1 MSLAV
6 MGGGRA
12 GALRRW
18 CCGRQQL
25 ARREA
30 DILPVSRT
38 QSPFSAAGSSSS
50 TTPAARC
57 APLPPQ
63 NAHPSPS
70 RAKSSATTT
79 TTTMMTRST
88 KTRTRT
94 RTGRRSPRQTSRSA
108 ARPPSSPCSANP
120 TPSPRAAS
128 PSSPPSTT
136 AHISSKGARISPA
149 VPYTRRRKPS
159 HQAASSA

>member
-1 MSLAV
+1 

-38 QSPFSAAGSSSS
+38 RRPFSAAGSSSS

-63 NAHPSPS
+63 NAHQSPS
-70 RAKSSATTT
+70 RAKSSATT

-136 AHISSKGARISPA
+136 ARISSKGARISPA